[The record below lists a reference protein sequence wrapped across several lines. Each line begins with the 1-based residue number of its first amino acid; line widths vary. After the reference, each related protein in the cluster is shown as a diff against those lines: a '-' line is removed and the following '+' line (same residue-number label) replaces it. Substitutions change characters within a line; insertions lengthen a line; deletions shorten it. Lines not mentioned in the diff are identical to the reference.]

1 MTEPGCTQ
9 LPKRVDARLREL
21 EVELERRRM
30 DIAVLE
36 TRVEALRL
44 LREALAQRESGAG
57 KADEARAGSSPWF
70 QEVLAAVWTAF

>member
-1 MTEPGCTQ
+1 MTETGCGE
-9 LPKRVDARLREL
+9 LPKRVDASLREL

-36 TRVEALRL
+36 MKVEALRL
-44 LREALAQRESGAG
+44 LRELAVQERGAG
-57 KADEARAGSSPWF
+57 KAAEARAGSSPWF

>member
-1 MTEPGCTQ
+1 MTETRCGELHQ
-9 LPKRVDARLREL
+9 RLDARLREL

-36 TRVEALRL
+36 MKAEALRL
-44 LREALAQRESGAG
+44 LRDLAAQESGAG
-57 KADEARAGSSPWF
+57 EAAEVCAGSSPWF

>member
-1 MTEPGCTQ
+1 MTETRRAE
-9 LPKRVDARLREL
+9 LPERLDANLREL
-21 EVELERRRM
+21 ESELERRRM

-36 TRVEALRL
+36 RRVEALRL

-57 KADEARAGSSPWF
+57 DAAEARAASSPWF

>member
-1 MTEPGCTQ
+1 MTETGCAE
-9 LPKRVDARLREL
+9 LPKRVDASLRAL

-36 TRVEALRL
+36 MKAEALRL
-44 LREALAQRESGAG
+44 LRELAVQQSGAG
-57 KADEARAGSSPWF
+57 EAAEARAGSSPWF